1 METTSEC
8 AEVGKEVLQ
17 AWICTSSPDPL
28 GVWHGALRQPLR
40 APPLNSAQTAVKL
53 LQASI
58 GMARTVPQPMSV
70 KQIRVSRL
78 TKSLDHVLEDA
89 LPVVAATIAEPSMAY
104 HGAPTVAIL
113 SLLTD
118 ETTRA
123 CTFGLQISMKTMMDS
138 TQPIKATESSTHSRL
153 MEPNGTIATAMVT
166 ATILLLLSNLMN
178 AHPPLGTA
186 QKTDMVVSML
196 MAMDGLTSAT
206 GPLTTK
212 SNGLTQI
219 MMATATITCTN
230 LQQTNFTSIS
240 EEMHSLMMPHNGTIQ
255 TATAGAITTKMRLGI
270 LTELLS
276 GLD

>member
-1 METTSEC
+1 MGTTPLIKGMES
-8 AEVGKEVLQ
+8 
-17 AWICTSSPDPL
+17 
-28 GVWHGALRQPLR
+28 
-40 APPLNSAQTAVKL
+40 
-53 LQASI
+53 
-58 GMARTVPQPMSV
+58 
-70 KQIRVSRL
+70 L
-78 TKSLDHVLEDA
+78 T
-89 LPVVAATIAEPSMAY
+89 
-104 HGAPTVAIL
+104 L
-113 SLLTD
+113 SH
-118 ETTRA
+118 R
-123 CTFGLQISMKTMMDS
+123 K
-138 TQPIKATESSTHSRL
+138 
-153 MEPNGTIATAMVT
+153 EPNGTIATAMVT